1 MRFKILDKNR
11 YPLPGTNGRYIHLAS
26 IQHSLREFIYFL
38 DQQTHKTDIEEI
50 TGGRME
56 AIDDDNLWND
66 LAMTLKEAGLDIMVH
81 KDG

>member
-1 MRFKILDKNR
+1 
-11 YPLPGTNGRYIHLAS
+11 
-26 IQHSLREFIYFL
+26 LREFIYFV
-38 DQQTHKTDIEEI
+38 DQQTHKTYIEEI